1 MRGIPSFGSTHQ
13 DCLNFTSASQLAI
26 IDPVKALIQTQQTPE
41 PRITDVRDIRDLQTK
56 VFFGVA

>member
-1 MRGIPSFGSTHQ
+1 
-13 DCLNFTSASQLAI
+13 LNFTSASQLAI